1 MESESIYP
9 LLYEFR
15 QLRREIEF
23 LISYYTAVKC
33 RACGSYLVVPI
44 RITEKRV
51 RFLCKECGEEFQVSK
66 EKLEKIRKGV
76 TNGEEV

>member
-1 MESESIYP
+1 MKSDSIFP

-15 QLRREIEF
+15 QLRKEIEF
-23 LISYYTAVKC
+23 LVSYYTAVKC
-33 RACGSYLVVPI
+33 RACGSYLVVPV

-66 EKLEKIRKGV
+66 EKLEKIRRE
-76 TNGEEV
+76 TSNGEGL

>member
-1 MESESIYP
+1 MESESILP
-9 LLYEFR
+9 LLYKFR
-15 QLRREIEF
+15 QIKEEIEF
-23 LISYYTAVKC
+23 LVSYYTAVKC

-66 EKLEKIRKGV
+66 EKLEKIRRE
-76 TNGEEV
+76 TSNGEGL